1 MKNLCLV
8 VVCMLGFACSS
19 EGKSEK
25 PEIYQQWSDGK
36 AIVVI
41 VDANEDSDSE
51 HYADWST
58 TSTNSPTGR
67 TGIRVSQAGGTSWRK
82 SRQFGKIE
90 GAALLNTFF

>member
-58 TSTNSPTGR
+58 TSTNSPNR
-67 TGIRVSQAGGTSWRK
+67 PDRNSCFTSWRHK
-82 SRQFGKIE
+82 LAKVPSIWK
-90 GAALLNTFF
+90 N